1 MEHLSAA
8 LERWAHATEP
18 RSGGWEEKACVNTAK
33 KIWEWGLGREKKPMP
48 LQIADKR
55 DFDFGKAETPMVLH
69 IVPEHDK

>member
-1 MEHLSAA
+1 M
-8 LERWAHATEP
+8 
-18 RSGGWEEKACVNTAK
+18 NTAK